1 LSYTLIMEKGQ
12 NSKESSGI
20 TLRNTDDFV
29 LDKDIF
35 SNIFDK
41 DIRRVYIYKKAERLA
56 KALHMITP
64 AFAGAPALK
73 DRIDR
78 IAVALV
84 DAALEAPGA
93 ARVAL
98 SHELLTLS
106 SMLSVARTGSLLST
120 MNADL
125 IAREARLLLQEV
137 ALYEEPR
144 LAFDESPTLAG
155 IARASAARPQSIKA
169 PARTASPKA
178 DKGHIGHISDKSS
191 AAPAARGNAS
201 RREAVL
207 AVVRE
212 KGQVYIKDISTRIRG
227 VSEKTVQREL
237 QALVKE
243 GVLAKQGERRWTL
256 YSLA

>member
-1 LSYTLIMEKGQ
+1 MDKGQ
-12 NSKESSGI
+12 NNKVSLTASASK
-20 TLRNTDDFV
+20 TNDFV

-56 KALHMITP
+56 KALHAIAP
-64 AFAGAPALK
+64 AFASSAAMK
-73 DRIDR
+73 ERIDR

-84 DAALEAPGA
+84 DAALEPPAA
-93 ARVAL
+93 ARAAL

-106 SMLSVARTGSLLST
+106 SMLSVARTGSLLSA

-125 IAREARLLLQEV
+125 ITREARLLLQEV

-155 IARASAARPQSIKA
+155 IARGAAQA
-169 PARTASPKA
+169 PRTRHQVSNLKPKTSHLQPA
-178 DKGHIGHISDKSS
+178 IHKGHISDIKDK
-191 AAPAARGNAS
+191 PAGARNES
-201 RREAVL
+201 RREAVV

-212 KGQVYIKDISTRIRG
+212 KGQAYIKDISTVIRG

-243 GVLAKQGERRWTL
+243 GILHKQGERRWTL